1 MRLRQSVLTAL
12 LAAALCVMAPLAVP
26 LGPVPVTLATLG
38 VYLAAGLLGPWRGAA
53 AVGLYLLLGGV
64 GVPVFAGFTAGFP
77 VLFGVTGGYLWG
89 YLPCV
94 ILTGLLCRGG
104 RPALTPLWL
113 FCGTAVLYAAGTAW
127 YMLQTR
133 VGLGAALLTAVVPCL
148 MGDAVK
154 MAVATALILPLRGR
168 VNRLLTAG
176 VKVSDNQ

>member
-26 LGPVPVTLATLG
+26 MGPVPVTLATLG

-94 ILTGLLCRGG
+94 ILAGLLCRGG
-104 RPALTPLWL
+104 RPTLTPLWL
-113 FCGTAVLYAAGTAW
+113 WCGTAVLYAAGTAW
-127 YMLQTR
+127 YMLQAR

-148 MGDAVK
+148 AGDAVK
-154 MAVATALILPLRGR
+154 TAVATALILPLRGR

-176 VKVSDNQ
+176 VKVRDNQ